1 MAKKRLIDIDKVKGF
16 AIFLVVL
23 GHIISGGAPK
33 GNGWFI
39 ALTQAIYRFHMP
51 LFMCLSGI
59 IYYYTFKPFNNINE
73 YLSYLRKKAGR
84 LLPGFFLIG
93 LLVLLG
99 KFIASK
105 FIVVARVEEN
115 FVLGIFNL
123 FVDPSASAA
132 GSLWYVYVLF
142 EYYLIFPILFIAF
155 RKNLYLISLFTL
167 ILYLFQAAVP
177 VTQYFLLERFM
188 ECAFFFSLGFIFI
201 SFYDQ
206 ITKQIN
212 KYAFAFIILFIASFF
227 TRQFIE
233 GDYNALI
240 ISIFSIPAIYSI
252 VNFSF
257 WGNKIESTL
266 LVLADYTFSIYLFNT
281 IFIGLTKG
289 VMFKFI
295 SWDGPNLFLYIPILL
310 FTGIIFS
317 IWLQKYVLAKNTYLN
332 KISK

>member
-1 MAKKRLIDIDKVKGF
+1 
-16 AIFLVVL
+16 
-23 GHIISGGAPK
+23 
-33 GNGWFI
+33 
-39 ALTQAIYRFHMP
+39 
-51 LFMCLSGI
+51 
-59 IYYYTFKPFNNINE
+59 
-73 YLSYLRKKAGR
+73 LSYLRKKAGR

-93 LLVLLG
+93 FLVLLG

-115 FVLGIFNL
+115 FLLGILNL
-123 FVDPSASAA
+123 FVDPSQSAA

-142 EYYLIFPILFIAF
+142 EYYLIFPILFIVF

-167 ILYLFQAAVP
+167 VLYLFQAAVP

-201 SFYDQ
+201 SNYEYL
-206 ITKQIN
+206 TKQI
-212 KYAFAFIILFIASFF
+212 KEYAYIFILLFAASFF
-227 TRQFIE
+227 TREFIE

-240 ISIFSIPAIYSI
+240 ISIFSIPAIYAL

-257 WGNKIESTL
+257 WGSKIESSL

-289 VMFKFI
+289 IMFKFI
-295 SWDGPNLFLYIPILL
+295 SWNGPNFFIFLPVLL
-310 FTGIIFS
+310 FAGIFFS
-317 IWLQKYVLAKNTYLN
+317 IWLQKYLLARNSYLN
-332 KISK
+332 KITK